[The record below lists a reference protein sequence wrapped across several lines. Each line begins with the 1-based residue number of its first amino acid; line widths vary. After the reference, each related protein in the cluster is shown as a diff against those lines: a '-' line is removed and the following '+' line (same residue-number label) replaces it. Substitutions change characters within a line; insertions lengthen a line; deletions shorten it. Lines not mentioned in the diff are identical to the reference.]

1 MSESEAP
8 LTPGERLALVSLY
21 TRLVQS
27 QNRTVPGQLAVETP
41 CYADL
46 NIRRPRTLSHKEIP
60 DSRVTEGSGTC

>member
-27 QNRTVPGQLAVETP
+27 QNRTVPGRLSSETP
-41 CYADL
+41 CYADHD
-46 NIRRPRTLSHKEIP
+46 IRGPETLSRKIIP
-60 DSRVTEGSGTC
+60 ATRASEGFRTC

>member
-27 QNRTVPGQLAVETP
+27 QNRTPLGRLDSERA

-46 NIRRPRTLSHKEIP
+46 DIHGLKTLSHKEIP
-60 DSRVTEGSGTC
+60 ATRAREGLETC

>member
-27 QNRTVPGQLAVETP
+27 QNRTPLGRLGSERA
-41 CYADL
+41 CYADHD
-46 NIRRPRTLSHKEIP
+46 IRSPENLSHKSIP
-60 DSRVTEGSGTC
+60 VNRLSEGFRSC